1 MLETLEANA
10 LAASM
15 RRFDQSPFCLKF
27 GEKEYRIGE
36 GTPEFTVRV
45 NRNIPVKSLMTSTSL
60 ALGEAYMDGDIEIEG
75 DLYDAL
81 DHFWADGPFFHGSVR
96 TEETDLHLHR
106 KEEPG
111 EGGAKPLRHRK

>member
-81 DHFWADGPFFHGSVR
+81 DLSLIHI
-96 TEETDLHLHR
+96 
-106 KEEPG
+106 
-111 EGGAKPLRHRK
+111 